1 LETNEKTSKATKAQ
15 LLKQKL
21 GVLNDI
27 YYTTRNVNL
36 ADEDSAVDNYVNMV
50 DNRESLIAELTKV
63 DEKLKMFSDN
73 DKNSSEEDEYS
84 KKIAEIVKKII
95 YEDEKQKDDVNAIV
109 SSIKENI
116 TQIKKSKDMKKIYE
130 YDLYLTD
137 SSGRGFDSSN

>member
-1 LETNEKTSKATKAQ
+1 METNEKTSKATKAQ